1 LRRLNLDHSDKG
13 ARGERVRF
21 TLNMIDEMRLS
32 DVNKFSIVTE
42 RRKQR
47 EE

>member
-1 LRRLNLDHSDKG
+1 LRRLNLDHSDKD

-21 TLNMIDEMRLS
+21 TLEVIDKMRLS
-32 DVNKFSIVTE
+32 DVKKFSILTE
-42 RRKQR
+42 RRGEW